1 MALQLE
7 FLNELLVTPRNM
19 MKVLNH
25 HPVPL
30 RSEIAS
36 NSISFV
42 RLENFR
48 VAIFYPRKKHDASS
62 LMWPRSLS
70 CSLSLGEARLGWAVH
85 QANLAVLGCP
95 SPFRIPAS
103 LITGIQW

>member
-1 MALQLE
+1 MDRPCTVALQLE

-30 RSEIAS
+30 RGEIAS

-62 LMWPRSLS
+62 LCGR
-70 CSLSLGEARLGWAVH
+70 EAYHAAWVRPG
-85 QANLAVLGCP
+85 
-95 SPFRIPAS
+95 
-103 LITGIQW
+103 